1 MDLAVTIK
9 GMPPIYF
16 FKMEMEM
23 RLKQTAIILLS
34 IKVAL
39 VSFIANVNAQEINLD
54 SYVKCADLVCY
65 QALNDKTKYFYLP
78 DQPRIAT
85 KGGKPQ
91 FSFMKYVR
99 NETATEA
106 GTNQATGGGLVHF
119 LVTYGV
125 SNERIAAAKADLLEK
140 NAAAELLGPIV
151 YRKGNFAL
159 ITSFKEE
166 NEITTKTVAVGKAPL
181 MEGQKTAVSM
191 ALTKEGAELL
201 WESFQSDTPDI
212 SLVFD
217 MEFAGVRKPYEAT
230 LEADW
235 SQVSKS
241 QRLNAGFKYKWFGAD
256 VDMLFQELR
265 QSGAVKITTK
275 GTNASMDSI
284 IQSAN
289 AKLLQVM
296 FDGSGGDDLKRF
308 SQEKGYEN
316 LDRAAKQLKEGAMAR
331 KSSGA
336 AAQPW
341 LNIQPEKFYMAI
353 LDFVIPSAHADTK
366 TKEQQ
371 LEEAREMFRKA
382 QTHYTKQDY
391 SGAIKLA
398 QQANSVFQSIKG
410 RPSIGSYWVMAR
422 SNYQLEKYDDAIK
435 YFKIVIDTIPNEEHA
450 ANKKLEGPAYVYIA
464 ECIHYK
470 KGSKTEAISYLEAA
484 PGLAAKDRYR
494 MHRHIGDVY
503 ELLGEKTP
511 AYKAF
516 KEAASG
522 LSDIDE
528 GGKHSRKR
536 AKELSAEIYSE
547 ARKLEGIAR
556 SSKYKVE
563 QTQMAL
569 ASYENY
575 KSIVEPTGQRAKD
588 VDGRIRILK
597 KKLKDAGAEPIAKV
611 AASNTSAAKGGGAKD
626 KTVASNSKG
635 TAGSSKPGSSKAGS
649 STTGSSTAGSAKK
662 GSAKQGS
669 TTKDSS
675 KAGASVANK
684 SSKPAAKKKPT
695 IASKARK
702 AGFPGIS
709 LVASYKLRKI
719 KRSGKLK
726 YQLNHYRN
734 ETQAFAMAENIGD
747 LFDKYGDDSSIFR
760 AVNIDDPVFKQRD
773 ILITLDGQDS
783 QTFGKH
789 INFVTVQMKKLHQ
802 AGDLTTDEVVITPE
816 IFNSKSNSFMMTYG
830 WKGDEDRSRW
840 INYQYRTI
848 WSFHGGIEVKSEWE
862 EKDSAVLSLKP
873 PHRYRSIS
881 IEGVGETLA
890 KAKVRHAVV
899 KVTSYV
905 EGKPIVTQTTV
916 RNIGIAPSS
925 VIDIPEGQHRESK
938 IDITWY
944 LVGGKKVNAKPKSLE
959 GDIIYWDELPGA

>member
-1 MDLAVTIK
+1 M
-9 GMPPIYF
+9 YF

-23 RLKQTAIILLS
+23 RLKKTAVILLS

-39 VSFIANVNAQEINLD
+39 VTFIANVNAQEINLD

-65 QALNDKTKYFYLP
+65 QALNDETKYFYLP

-85 KGGKPQ
+85 KNGKLQ

-99 NETATEA
+99 NETAVEA
-106 GTNQATGGGLVHF
+106 GTNQAAGGGLVHF

-125 SNERIAAAKADLLEK
+125 SNERVAAAKAALLEK
-140 NAAAELLGPIV
+140 NEAADLVGPIV
-151 YRKGNFAL
+151 YRKGSFAL

-201 WESFQSDTPDI
+201 WESFKSDTPDI

-241 QRLNAGFKYKWFGAD
+241 QRLSAGFKYKWFGAD

-265 QSGAVKITTK
+265 QTGAVKITTK
-275 GTNASMDSI
+275 GKDANMDAI

-289 AKLLQVM
+289 AKLLNVM
-296 FDGSGGDDLKRF
+296 FDSSGADDLKQF
-308 SQEKGYEN
+308 SQEKGYDN

-336 AAQPW
+336 SSQPW
-341 LNIQPEKFYMAI
+341 LNIQPEEFYMAI
-353 LDFVIPSAHADTK
+353 LDFVIPSAHADVK

-371 LEEAREMFRKA
+371 LLEAQEIFKKA
-382 QTHYTKQDY
+382 QIQYSKQDY

-398 QQANSVFQSIKG
+398 QQANAVFQSIKG
-410 RPSIGSYWVMAR
+410 RPSIGTSWLMGK

-435 YFKIVIDTIPNEEHA
+435 HFKIVIDTIPNEEHA

-470 KGSKTEAISYLEAA
+470 KGSKAEAISYLEAA
-484 PGLAAKDRYR
+484 PGLEAKDRFR

-503 ELLGEKTP
+503 ELLGEKIP

-516 KEAASG
+516 KVAASG

-528 GGKHSRKR
+528 GGKHARKR
-536 AKELSAEIYSE
+536 VKELSADIYSE

-556 SSKYKVE
+556 SSKYKIE
-563 QTQMAL
+563 QTQKAL
-569 ASYENY
+569 TSYEKY

-597 KKLKDAGAEPIAKV
+597 KKLKDAGAEPASTAV
-611 AASNTSAAKGGGAKD
+611 AAKTPDTTAGKGSSITAAKGSDAKVKD
-626 KTVASNSKG
+626 KQKASNSSAKG
-635 TAGSSKPGSSKAGS
+635 IADTGKLSPSKAGS
-649 STTGSSTAGSAKK
+649 SITGSS
-662 GSAKQGS
+662 
-669 TTKDSS
+669 
-675 KAGASVANK
+675 VA
-684 SSKPAAKKKPT
+684 SKPTKPAVKKKPT

-734 ETQAFAMAENIGD
+734 ERQAFAMAENIGD

-802 AGDLTTDEVVITPE
+802 SGDLTTDEVVITPE
-816 IFNSKSNSFMMTYG
+816 IFNAQSNSFMMTYG
-830 WKGDEDRSRW
+830 WKGDDDRNRW

-848 WSFHGGIEVKSEWE
+848 WSFHGGIEVKSGWA

-873 PHRYRSIS
+873 PHRYRTVS
-881 IEGVGETLA
+881 IEGIGETLA

-899 KVTSYV
+899 KITSYV

-925 VIDIPEGQHRESK
+925 VVDIPEGQDRVST

-944 LVGGKKVNAKPKSLE
+944 LVGGKKIKAKSTSFE
-959 GDIIYWDELPGA
+959 GDIVYWDELPGA

>member
-1 MDLAVTIK
+1 
-9 GMPPIYF
+9 
-16 FKMEMEM
+16 M
-23 RLKQTAIILLS
+23 RLKQTAVILLT

-54 SYVKCADLVCY
+54 SYVKCADLICY
-65 QALNDKTKYFYLP
+65 QALNDETKYFYLP
-78 DQPRIAT
+78 DQPKIAT
-85 KGGKPQ
+85 KNGKPQ

-99 NETATEA
+99 NETASEA

-125 SNERIAAAKADLLEK
+125 SNERVAAAKTALLEK
-140 NAAAELLGPIV
+140 NAAADLVGPIV
-151 YRKGNFAL
+151 YRKGSFAL

-201 WESFQSDTPDI
+201 WESFKSDTPDI

-275 GTNASMDSI
+275 GKNASMDAI

-296 FDGSGGDDLKRF
+296 FDGSGADDLKRF
-308 SQEKGYEN
+308 SQEKGYDN

-353 LDFVIPSAHADTK
+353 LDFIIPSAHADIK

-371 LEEAREMFRKA
+371 LQEAQAFFNKA

-391 SGAIKLA
+391 TGAIKLA
-398 QQANSVFQSIKG
+398 LKANVVFQSIKG
-410 RPSIGSYWVMAR
+410 RPSIGSTWVMAR
-422 SNYQLEKYDDAIK
+422 SNYQLEKYDEAIK
-435 YFKIVIDTIPNEEHA
+435 HFKTVIDTIPNEDHA

-464 ECIHYK
+464 ECIHWK
-470 KGSKTEAISYLEAA
+470 KGSKAEAISYLEAA
-484 PGLAAKDRYR
+484 PGLEAKDRFR

-503 ELLGEKTP
+503 ELLGEKIP

-516 KEAASG
+516 KVAASG

-528 GGKHSRKR
+528 GGKYARKR
-536 AKELSAEIYSE
+536 VKELSAGIYSE

-556 SSKYKVE
+556 SSKYKIE
-563 QTQMAL
+563 QTQKAL
-569 ASYENY
+569 TSYESY

-597 KKLKDAGAEPIAKV
+597 KKLKDAGAEPASIAV
-611 AASNTSAAKGGGAKD
+611 AAKTSDTTAGKGSSTAAAKSSDAKAKD
-626 KTVASNSKG
+626 KSVASNSSAEG
-635 TAGSSKPGSSKAGS
+635 TADTGKLSSSKTGSSKAGS
-649 STTGSSTAGSAKK
+649 SAA
-662 GSAKQGS
+662 
-669 TTKDSS
+669 
-675 KAGASVANK
+675 
-684 SSKPAAKKKPT
+684 SKPTKPAVKKKPT
-695 IASKARK
+695 IASTARK

-734 ETQAFAMAENIGD
+734 ERQAFAMAENIGD

-816 IFNSKSNSFMMTYG
+816 IFNAQSNSFMMTYG
-830 WKGDEDRSRW
+830 WKGDDDRNRW

-848 WSFHGGIEVKSEWE
+848 WSFHGGIEVKSDWA

-873 PHRYRSIS
+873 PHSYRTVS

-899 KVTSYV
+899 KITSYV

-916 RNIGIAPSS
+916 RNIGVAPSS
-925 VIDIPEGQHRESK
+925 VVDIPEGQDRVST

-944 LVGGKKVNAKPKSLE
+944 MVGGKKMSAKSTSFE
-959 GDIIYWDELPGA
+959 GDIVYWDELPGA

>member
-1 MDLAVTIK
+1 
-9 GMPPIYF
+9 
-16 FKMEMEM
+16 M
-23 RLKQTAIILLS
+23 RLKQTAFFLLI

-65 QALNDKTKYFYLP
+65 QALNDETKYFYLP
-78 DQPRIAT
+78 DQPKIAT
-85 KGGKPQ
+85 KDGKPQ

-99 NETATEA
+99 NEAASEA
-106 GTNQATGGGLVHF
+106 GTSQATGGGLVHF

-125 SNERIAAAKADLLEK
+125 SNERVAAAKASLLEK
-140 NAAAELLGPIV
+140 NAAADLVGPIV

-201 WESFQSDTPDI
+201 WESFKSDTPDI

-265 QSGAVKITTK
+265 QTGAVKITTK

-296 FDGSGGDDLKRF
+296 FDGSGADDLKRF
-308 SQEKGYEN
+308 SQEKGYDN

-336 AAQPW
+336 SAQPW
-341 LNIQPEKFYMAI
+341 LNIKPEKVYMAI
-353 LDFVIPSAHADTK
+353 LDFIIPSAHADIK

-371 LEEAREMFRKA
+371 LQEAQAFFKKA

-398 QQANSVFQSIKG
+398 QQANVVFQSIKG
-410 RPSIGSYWVMAR
+410 RPSIGSTWVMAR
-422 SNYQLEKYDDAIK
+422 ANYQLEKYDEAIK
-435 YFKIVIDTIPNEEHA
+435 HFKTVIDTIPNEEHA

-464 ECIHYK
+464 ECIHWK
-470 KGSKTEAISYLEAA
+470 KGSKIEAISYLEAA
-484 PGLAAKDRYR
+484 PGLEAKDRFR

-503 ELLGEKTP
+503 ELLGEKIP

-516 KEAASG
+516 KVAASG

-528 GGKHSRKR
+528 GGKHARKR
-536 AKELSAEIYSE
+536 VKELSADIYSE

-556 SSKYKVE
+556 SSKYKIE
-563 QTQMAL
+563 QTQKAL
-569 ASYENY
+569 TSYEKY

-588 VDGRIRILK
+588 VAGRIRILQ
-597 KKLKDAGAEPIAKV
+597 KKLKDAGVVPTSTAV
-611 AASNTSAAKGGGAKD
+611 AAKTPDTATGKDSSKGGTKDKSGAGIVGTSSAVAKGTTDSG
-626 KTVASNSKG
+626 
-635 TAGSSKPGSSKAGS
+635 KPGSSK
-649 STTGSSTAGSAKK
+649 TGSSKTGSAT
-662 GSAKQGS
+662 AV
-669 TTKDSS
+669 S
-675 KAGASVANK
+675 KPTNQT
-684 SSKPAAKKKPT
+684 KPAAKKKPT

-734 ETQAFAMAENIGD
+734 ERQAFAMAENIGD
-747 LFDKYGDDSSIFR
+747 LFDRYGNDSSIFR

-816 IFNSKSNSFMMTYG
+816 IFNAQSNSFMMTYG
-830 WKGDEDRSRW
+830 WKGDDDRNRW

-848 WSFHGGIEVKSEWE
+848 WSFHGGIEVKSDWA

-873 PHRYRSIS
+873 PHSYRTVS

-899 KVTSYV
+899 KITSYV

-916 RNIGIAPSS
+916 RNIGVAPSS
-925 VIDIPEGQHRESK
+925 IVDIPEGQDRVST

-944 LVGGKKVNAKPKSLE
+944 LVGGKKISAKPTSFE
-959 GDIIYWDELPGA
+959 GDIVYWDELPGA